1 MFSNERQQGGGFEWE
16 GMWGAIGI
24 SRGRDNHNR
33 DILYLLYNLYYIYIY
48 KNLFLIRGV
57 YLRLQL
63 SDGFLGLVDILLG
76 CIFHVANKHVL
87 TGGLTTLSVGLVMV
101 P

>member
-1 MFSNERQQGGGFEWE
+1 MRDSKGVDLDGRGCGEQLGLVEGG
-16 GMWGAIGI
+16 ITI
-24 SRGRDNHNR
+24 IR
-33 DILYLLYNLYYIYIY
+33 IYYMS
-48 KNLFLIRGV
+48 KKKSVFNKGV

-63 SDGFLGLVDILLG
+63 SDGFLGLEDVLLG